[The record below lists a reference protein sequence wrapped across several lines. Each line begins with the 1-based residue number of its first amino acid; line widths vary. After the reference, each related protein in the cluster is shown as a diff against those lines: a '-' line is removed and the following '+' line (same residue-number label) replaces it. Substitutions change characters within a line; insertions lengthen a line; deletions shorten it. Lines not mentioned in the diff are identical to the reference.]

1 MGKKKNRYKKKYTT
15 GGRVDMSTGGRVQA
29 QEGLSPQEIA
39 RLKRAGQ
46 DGNPAAQK
54 KMEAI
59 QEQEFEN
66 QQVGT
71 ETKVDTN
78 TNVVESSVA
87 PQMATLKN
95 KKGQVETTAGPERTE
110 RIQRTATQVEQA
122 ARGQV
127 PQAAIIDPAVEVG
140 IDPETGKPIP
150 DLKQRQTTMAAP
162 TQVTATQ
169 AAPVAP
175 EQVTTVTDVAQVQT
189 PEQIQAAQMEAAM
202 VQPDAQ
208 VEAATGMVSD
218 ESLAQAAGVERV
230 APIEAADVDIPEGAL
245 TQRVVGTLSEGAK
258 SIAAVNA
265 GSSLSRITR
274 AKKQLANAG
283 LSETDIAELGND
295 PEALEARLADF
306 SEEERGIIEGL
317 PREALVSN
325 QIDSLLSGIEEGEI
339 PVWAKPAVASVERI
353 LAERGMSASTVAR
366 DALLNTIIQ
375 AAMPIAQSNAQAIQA
390 SVSQQKTIEA
400 QEAEANAQRLQQTAL
415 TNAQNVFQ
423 LNLAQFSADQQTALS
438 NSKFLQTVGLTEA
451 NNRQQAIIQDAVLM
465 SQANL
470 AEADF
475 NQRAQIQNAQAFLQ
489 MDMQNLNNEQQS
501 NVLRAQQTQQRLLSN
516 QAAQNAARQFN
527 AASENQ
533 TNQFM
538 AGLEAQTQQFN
549 AQQMNAMNQFNA
561 TQANAAAAR
570 DAQRQA
576 DLNKF
581 NAQLQTQVD
590 EFNANQDFARNQWNA
605 QNRAAVEA
613 SNVQWRRQTNVANTA
628 AQNAVNMQ
636 NAQNAFALSQTAQ
649 SFLWQELRD
658 QADFDFR
665 ESENERNRISQLV
678 NTALASDPSK
688 YNSSLGNLKNL
699 IGLIA
704 GDITG
709 TG

>member
-1 MGKKKNRYKKKYTT
+1 
-15 GGRVDMSTGGRVQA
+15 
-29 QEGLSPQEIA
+29 
-39 RLKRAGQ
+39 
-46 DGNPAAQK
+46 
-54 KMEAI
+54 
-59 QEQEFEN
+59 
-66 QQVGT
+66 
-71 ETKVDTN
+71 
-78 TNVVESSVA
+78 
-87 PQMATLKN
+87 
-95 KKGQVETTAGPERTE
+95 
-110 RIQRTATQVEQA
+110 
-122 ARGQV
+122 
-127 PQAAIIDPAVEVG
+127 
-140 IDPETGKPIP
+140 
-150 DLKQRQTTMAAP
+150 
-162 TQVTATQ
+162 
-169 AAPVAP
+169 
-175 EQVTTVTDVAQVQT
+175 
-189 PEQIQAAQMEAAM
+189 
-202 VQPDAQ
+202 
-208 VEAATGMVSD
+208 
-218 ESLAQAAGVERV
+218 
-230 APIEAADVDIPEGAL
+230 
-245 TQRVVGTLSEGAK
+245 
-258 SIAAVNA
+258 
-265 GSSLSRITR
+265 
-274 AKKQLANAG
+274 
-283 LSETDIAELGND
+283 
-295 PEALEARLADF
+295 
-306 SEEERGIIEGL
+306 
-317 PREALVSN
+317 
-325 QIDSLLSGIEEGEI
+325 
-339 PVWAKPAVASVERI
+339 
-353 LAERGMSASTVAR
+353 
-366 DALLNTIIQ
+366 
-375 AAMPIAQSNAQAIQA
+375 
-390 SVSQQKTIEA
+390 
-400 QEAEANAQRLQQTAL
+400 
-415 TNAQNVFQ
+415 
-423 LNLAQFSADQQTALS
+423 
-438 NSKFLQTVGLTEA
+438 
-451 NNRQQAIIQDAVLM
+451 M

-570 DAQRQA
+570 DVQRQA